1 MLSEQQQA
9 MLFLGSTCVSQ
20 SSIEPLIIPSISDLN
35 LANDPV
41 FLDAA
46 LQYPEGI
53 FKAAEAL
60 RYVPEFLAPYIV
72 KLKRKST
79 KLTLGRSMVSWITR
93 RHRASRILVAT
104 LTPIVEKRVGQR
116 ALRNPPPLK
125 AVRAKHLYPT
135 FILKKGLTKIERLPS
150 VDH

>member
-1 MLSEQQQA
+1 
-9 MLFLGSTCVSQ
+9 MLFLGNTCVSQ
-20 SSIEPLIIPSISDLN
+20 PSSEYLITHSISDFN

-72 KLKRKST
+72 K
-79 KLTLGRSMVSWITR
+79 
-93 RHRASRILVAT
+93 
-104 LTPIVEKRVGQR
+104 
-116 ALRNPPPLK
+116 
-125 AVRAKHLYPT
+125 
-135 FILKKGLTKIERLPS
+135 F
-150 VDH
+150 

>member
-1 MLSEQQQA
+1 
-9 MLFLGSTCVSQ
+9 MLFLGSTCVSKP
-20 SSIEPLIIPSISDLN
+20 SSKSLKVPSISDLS

-72 KLKRKST
+72 KFNRTST
-79 KLTLGRSMVSWITR
+79 ILILSRVVVSWITR

-104 LTPIVEKRVGQR
+104 LTPIVEERVGQR
-116 ALRNPPPLK
+116 GLRNPTSTK
-125 AVRAKHLYPT
+125 AVRAKHPYST
-135 FILKKGLTKIERLPS
+135 FTLKGRLTEIERLPS